1 MNQPDAKGQWLVLKY
16 VHTRTQKDWQ
26 CKAYIDYTD
35 TIILLPK
42 QANSFSFVTTLLSV
56 CDRESGHFYLAY
68 HTNKTQLQSHKWCGL
83 IRETV

>member
-1 MNQPDAKGQWLVLKY
+1 MNQPDAKGQWPVLKY
-16 VHTRTQKDWQ
+16 VHTHAHK
-26 CKAYIDYTD
+26 KIGSAKHIL
-35 TIILLPK
+35 IILIPK

-68 HTNKTQLQSHKWCGL
+68 HTNKTQLRSHKWCGL

>member
-1 MNQPDAKGQWLVLKY
+1 MNQPDAKGQWPVLKY
-16 VHTRTQKDWQ
+16 VHTHAHK
-26 CKAYIDYTD
+26 KIGSAKHIL
-35 TIILLPK
+35 IILIPLYCYQNKPTL
-42 QANSFSFVTTLLSV
+42 SFVTTLLSV